1 MKMKSGRSQLILFV
15 VISYAYLW
23 LLFGIGRLLDISFS
37 YDFRKP
43 GGILVLIGIPSS
55 LFSASLVTLITGG
68 KEELRL
74 LFVRSLEWR
83 FGLKCYL
90 YALLTPLLVA
100 LASGAAAVWIDGVE
114 MTKSWFLPSMPLGL
128 MAFLL
133 VYIGLGEEIGWR
145 GFALP
150 RFQESLGS
158 LGGCIATGVF
168 WALWHSPLF
177 LMPGSSQYGHS
188 VLLFIYLLT
197 CWTIPMA
204 VFVGKTQGS
213 VIPAI
218 LFHVSVNFLAFAIHY
233 PYRYYYLLW
242 GITATIAAAFL
253 PRSLVW
259 VGKRSALDDHSDA

>member
-1 MKMKSGRSQLILFV
+1 MNMKSRRSQLILFV

-23 LLFGIGRLLDISFS
+23 LLFGIGRLFDIPFS
-37 YDFRKP
+37 YDIREP
-43 GGILVLIGIPSS
+43 GGILVIFGIPAS
-55 LFSASLVTLITGG
+55 LFAASFVTLITHG
-68 KEELRL
+68 KGALRQL
-74 LFVRSLEWR
+74 LSHSLEWR
-83 FGLKCYL
+83 FGPKWYL
-90 YALLTPLLVA
+90 SALLTPLLVA
-100 LASGAAAVWIDGVE
+100 FASGTAAVWINGVE
-114 MTKSWFLPSMPLGL
+114 MADSWFSPSMPLGF

-150 RFQESLGS
+150 RFQETLGS
-158 LGGCIATGVF
+158 LGGSIATGVF
-168 WALWHSPLF
+168 WSLWHLPLF

-204 VFVGKTQGS
+204 VFVGKSRGS

-218 LFHVSVNFLAFAIHY
+218 LFHVSVNFLAFAIQY
-233 PYRYYYLLW
+233 PYRYFYLFW

-259 VGKRSALDDHSDA
+259 VGKRSALDDHSDT